1 MSQSYHF
8 PITHFLLKLKDL
20 RHCCVLHKGYD
31 NFLDAGSFTKD
42 IKPTEKE
49 YPSLN
54 PPVKPSC
61 EETTQFYQ
69 AEDEEKTS
77 FGSSRFHMFNPFS
90 EYTSIFVSFERSE
103 TILCLRCMLGKCVL
117 CWGMHKCKS
126 LNLLYAA

>member
-20 RHCCVLHKGYD
+20 RDCCVLHKGYD

-49 YPSLN
+49 SPSLN
-54 PPVKPSC
+54 PPVEPSS

-77 FGSSRFHMFNPFS
+77 FGSSRFHMFNPLS